1 MWKYFNEYIT
11 HVECYNDETLW
22 VLCQYF
28 HEYIHHNECSHHA
41 TRYELCF

>member
-1 MWKYFNEYIT
+1 MCQYSNGYIT
-11 HVECYNDETLW
+11 HVECYNDATLW

-41 TRYELCF
+41 TRYELFL